1 MKLVTV
7 AEMKAIEQEADAHGW
22 SYEQMMEQAG
32 KGLAEIVQSFYG
44 YEEEQAAL
52 GLVGSGN
59 NGGDTLI
66 ALENLARAGWKTRA
80 YLVRSRPE
88 SSHPLVARLV
98 LAGGEVTSAATD
110 EDFSVLDSW
119 LEQASVLLDGVLG
132 TGIRLPLKEDIA
144 EVLDHIK
151 NFPNHPDVVAVD
163 CPSGVDLDSG
173 EAAAETIPADIT
185 VCMAAVK
192 TGLLNFPAYDL
203 AGAIEVVDIG
213 LPADLPSW
221 TNIHS
226 ETVTEEMV
234 RQWMPERPANSHK
247 GTFGTVDV
255 VAGSL
260 NFTGAALLSASA
272 AYRIGAGLVQI
283 SAPAPLHAALAGQI
297 PEATWVLLPHEGG
310 VIAESAVDIFSKTIE
325 KADVLLMG
333 PGFGLEDT
341 TASFFRRI
349 LDRTTPGV
357 RARGIGFVSASEPP
371 QQELRLPPMV
381 VDADGLKLLAR
392 IAGWP
397 GKLPELTVLTPHP
410 GEMAILTGMSVS
422 QIQANRVK
430 IAREYAAQWGHV
442 VVLKGAMTVIA
453 APDGKIG
460 VIPVATSALAHGGT
474 GDVLAGMIAGLRA
487 QRMGAFEAA
496 AAGAWIHAQ
505 CGVLAAEQMG
515 HEASVLAGNLIEVLP
530 EVLNWIW

>member
-22 SYEQMMEQAG
+22 SYEQMMERAG
-32 KGLAEIVQSFYG
+32 QGLAEIVQSFYG
-44 YEEEQAAL
+44 YEEEQVAM

-66 ALENLARAGWKTRA
+66 ALEHLARAGWKTRA
-80 YLVRSRPE
+80 YLVRPRPE
-88 SSHPLVARLV
+88 KNDPLVARLTK
-98 LAGGEVTSAATD
+98 AGGEVAGAATD
-110 EDFSVLDSW
+110 DGYAILDAW
-119 LEQASVLLDGVLG
+119 LKEASFLLDGVLG
-132 TGIRLPLKEDIA
+132 TGVRLPLKEGIA
-144 EVLDHIK
+144 EILDHVK
-151 NFPNHPDVVAVD
+151 SFPELPDVVAVD

-173 EAAAETIPADIT
+173 EAAPETIPADIT

-192 TGLLNFPAYDL
+192 TGLLNFPAYEL
-203 AGAIEVVDIG
+203 AGAIEVVDIS

-226 ETVTEEMV
+226 ETVTEDMV
-234 RQWMPERPANSHK
+234 RQWMPKRPANSHK
-247 GTFGTVDV
+247 GTFGTVNV
-255 VAGSL
+255 VAGSI

-297 PEATWVLLPHEGG
+297 PEAIWVLLPYEGG
-310 VIAESAVDIFSKTIE
+310 VIAESAVDTICETLE
-325 KADVLLMG
+325 KIDVLLMG
-333 PGFGLEDT
+333 PGFGLADT
-341 TASFFRRI
+341 TAAFVRRM
-349 LDRTTPGV
+349 LERRTQGV
-357 RARGIGFVSASEPP
+357 RSRGIGFIPVTEQPCQEPG
-371 QQELRLPPMV
+371 LPPMV

-392 IAGWP
+392 VPDWA

-410 GEMAILTGMSVS
+410 GEMSILTGMSVG
-422 QIQANRVK
+422 QIQADRVK
-430 IAREYAAQWGHV
+430 IARKYAAQWGHV

-453 APDGKIG
+453 APDGSIRI
-460 VIPVATSALAHGGT
+460 IPIATSALAHAGT
-474 GDVLAGMIAGLRA
+474 GDVLAGMITGLRA

-496 AAGAWIHAQ
+496 CAGAWIHAQ

-530 EVLNWIW
+530 EVLNWVW

>member
-1 MKLVTV
+1 
-7 AEMKAIEQEADAHGW
+7 MKAIEQEANAHGW

-32 KGLAEIVQSFYG
+32 KGLADIIQSFYG
-44 YEEEQAAL
+44 YEEEQVVV

-66 ALENLARAGWKTRA
+66 ALEHLARAGWKTRA
-80 YLVRSRPE
+80 YLVLPRPE
-88 SSHPLVARLV
+88 KNSPLVARLTD
-98 LAGGEVTSAATD
+98 AGGEVAGAAAD
-110 EDFSVLDSW
+110 NHFAILDSW
-119 LEQASVLLDGVLG
+119 LEEASVLLDGVLG
-132 TGIRLPLKEDIA
+132 TGVRLPLKVDIA
-144 EVLDHIK
+144 RVLDHVK
-151 NFPNHPDVVAVD
+151 NNPALPDVVAVD
-163 CPSGVDLDSG
+163 CPSGIDLDSG
-173 EAAAETIPADIT
+173 DAAAETIPADIT

-192 TGLLNFPAYDL
+192 TGLLTFPAYEL

-213 LPADLPSW
+213 LPAALSSW
-221 TNIHS
+221 ANIHS
-226 ETVTEEMV
+226 ETVTEDMV
-234 RQWMPERPANSHK
+234 RKWMPKRPANSHK

-283 SAPAPLHAALAGQI
+283 SAPAPLHTALAGQI
-297 PEATWVLLPHEGG
+297 PEATWVLLPHEEG
-310 VIAESAVDIFSKTIE
+310 VIAESAVDTICKTIE
-325 KADVLLMG
+325 KVDVLLMG

-341 TASFFRRI
+341 TASFVRRM
-349 LDRTTPGV
+349 LDRRTQGV
-357 RARGIGFVSASEPP
+357 QSRGIGFVLASEPP

-392 IAGWP
+392 VAGWP

-410 GEMAILTGMSVS
+410 GEMAILTGMSVG

-430 IAREYAAQWGHV
+430 IARKYAAQWKHV

-453 APDGKIG
+453 APDGQVGI
-460 VIPVATSALAHGGT
+460 IPVATSALAHGGA

-487 QRMGAFEAA
+487 QGMGAFEAA

-530 EVLNWIW
+530 EVLSWVW